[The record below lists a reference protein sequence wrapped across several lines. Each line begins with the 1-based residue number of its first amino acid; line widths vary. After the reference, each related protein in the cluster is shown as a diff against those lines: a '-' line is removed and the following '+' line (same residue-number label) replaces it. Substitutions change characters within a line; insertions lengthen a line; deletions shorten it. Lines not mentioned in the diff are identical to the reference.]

1 MYQNVQV
8 AWAGVEASQRINAM
22 HNVHLLV
29 TSALQEKLLAQSSA
43 MLNMLRHHHAKIV
56 TAESCTGGLVAA
68 ALTHHAGS
76 SDVTEGGFVTY
87 SNRMK
92 QVVLG
97 VRDATLLQF
106 GAVSAETVEEMAEG
120 ALHMSPDA
128 TLAVS
133 VSGIAGPS
141 GGSEAKPV
149 GLVWFATAV
158 RNGATISD
166 AQNFAGDR
174 TQIRTLAALHALEL
188 AAKRL
193 ETE

>member
-1 MYQNVQV
+1 MQDVDF
-8 AWAGVEASQRINAM
+8 
-22 HNVHLLV
+22 LV
-29 TSALQEKLLAQSSA
+29 TSALQEKLLVRSSA

>member
-1 MYQNVQV
+1 
-8 AWAGVEASQRINAM
+8 M
-22 HNVHLLV
+22 HNAPFLIESAVSEELLV
-29 TSALQEKLLAQSSA
+29 QSS
-43 MLNMLRHHHAKIV
+43 LTLDLLRVNQGKIV

-87 SNRMK
+87 SNLMK

-97 VRDATLLQF
+97 VRETTLVQY
-106 GAVSAETVEEMAEG
+106 GAVSAETVSEMAEG
-120 ALHMSPDA
+120 ALRMAPDA
-128 TLAVS
+128 TVAVS

-141 GGSEAKPV
+141 GGSVSKPV

-158 RNGATISD
+158 RNGPTVSD

-174 TQIRTLAALHALEL
+174 TRVRSLAALHALL
-188 AAKRL
+188 LVGQRL
-193 ETE
+193 ERE